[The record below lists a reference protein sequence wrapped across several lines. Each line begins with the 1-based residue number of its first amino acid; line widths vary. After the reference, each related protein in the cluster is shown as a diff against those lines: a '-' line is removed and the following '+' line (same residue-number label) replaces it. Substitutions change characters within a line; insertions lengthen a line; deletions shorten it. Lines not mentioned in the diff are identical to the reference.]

1 MSAPQAQQPAPGGR
15 VTVAAG
21 RLWAG
26 GAATACVAALVAG
39 VGVLFFSYVF
49 DVELVGTALLLPI
62 TDSLALN
69 YAVTAFLLGLAATGL
84 AHLLTLTTPRP
95 RVFFAWIVG
104 LVTVAAMVRAIR
116 LRGRPGRE
124 DRHLRDQS
132 RDRYL
137 DRKPAALSTCPHRAR
152 YRPVVAEAL
161 NALEPWKDHPVPRR
175 TAVRV
180 SGPATRAEAVTC
192 RAGMQREATV
202 SVVAVGAT

>member
-1 MSAPQAQQPAPGGR
+1 MAESPSQPAGCGPE
-15 VTVAAG
+15 A
-21 RLWAG
+21 L
-26 GAATACVAALVAG
+26 ATACVAALVAA

-104 LVTVAAMVRAIR
+104 LVTVAAMVVPFAFEGDLVGKI
-116 LRGRPGRE
+116 GTV
-124 DRHLRDQS
+124 RDQS

-152 YRPVVAEAL
+152 YRTVVAGAL
-161 NALEPWKDHPVPRR
+161 NALEPWKESARSRDGR
-175 TAVRV
+175 
-180 SGPATRAEAVTC
+180 
-192 RAGMQREATV
+192 RAGI
-202 SVVAVGAT
+202 